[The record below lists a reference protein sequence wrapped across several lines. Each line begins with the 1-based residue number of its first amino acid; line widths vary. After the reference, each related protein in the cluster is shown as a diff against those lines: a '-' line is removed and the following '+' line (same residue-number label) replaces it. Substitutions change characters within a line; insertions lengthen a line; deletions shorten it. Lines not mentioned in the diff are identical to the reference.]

1 MKNRD
6 GLTELHVLAMTYHCR
21 PSEIVGI
28 PDEWAAYQFD
38 VAAYTVGQQELN
50 EQQRQANEE
59 ARQEAGKKSKATGKG
74 GRGRGATDAQPMPS
88 SVLRGL
94 MKT

>member
-1 MKNRD
+1 M
-6 GLTELHVLAMTYHCR
+6 LAMTYGCR
-21 PSEIVGI
+21 PSAILGI

-50 EQQRQANEE
+50 EQRRQA
-59 ARQEAGKKSKATGKG
+59 RGKRNGN
-74 GRGRGATDAQPMPS
+74 RDRDDAQPMPT

-94 MKT
+94 LKT

>member
-1 MKNRD
+1 
-6 GLTELHVLAMTYHCR
+6 MTYHCR
-21 PSEIVGI
+21 PSAIVGI

-50 EQQRQANEE
+50 EQQRQA
-59 ARQEAGKKSKATGKG
+59 RGKRKG
-74 GRGRGATDAQPMPS
+74 SREDAQPMPT

-94 MKT
+94 LKT

>member
-1 MKNRD
+1 
-6 GLTELHVLAMTYHCR
+6 MTYGCR
-21 PSEIVGI
+21 PSAILGI

-50 EQQRQANEE
+50 EQQRQAHEE
-59 ARQEAGKKSKATGKG
+59 ARQEAKKKRKGKG
-74 GRGRGATDAQPMPS
+74 SKGRAAPDAEPMPS
-88 SVLRGL
+88 GVLRGL

>member
-1 MKNRD
+1 
-6 GLTELHVLAMTYHCR
+6 MTYGCR

-38 VAAYTVGQQELN
+38 VVAYTVGQQELN
-50 EQQRQANEE
+50 ESRHQARDK
-59 ARQEAGKKSKATGKG
+59 ARRNGKKKGK
-74 GRGRGATDAQPMPS
+74 RDADDAQPMPS

-94 MKT
+94 IKK

>member
-1 MKNRD
+1 
-6 GLTELHVLAMTYHCR
+6 MTYHCR
-21 PSEIVGI
+21 PSAILGI

-50 EQQRQANEE
+50 EQQRQAHEE
-59 ARQEAGKKSKATGKG
+59 ARQEAGKKGKG
-74 GRGRGATDAQPMPS
+74 KGKGKGRAAQDAEPMPS

-94 MKT
+94 IKT

>member
-1 MKNRD
+1 M
-6 GLTELHVLAMTYHCR
+6 LATAYHCR

-50 EQQRQANEE
+50 ELQRQANEE
-59 ARQEAGKKSKATGKG
+59 AWQEAKKKRKRK
-74 GRGRGATDAQPMPS
+74 GRGGHDADDTQPMPS
-88 SVLRGL
+88 SVLRSL
-94 MKT
+94 IK

>member
-1 MKNRD
+1 
-6 GLTELHVLAMTYHCR
+6 MTYHCR
-21 PSEIVGI
+21 PSAILGI

-50 EQQRQANEE
+50 EQQRQAHEE
-59 ARQEAGKKSKATGKG
+59 ARQEAKKKGKG
-74 GRGRGATDAQPMPS
+74 KRRAAQDAEPMPS

-94 MKT
+94 IKT

>member
-1 MKNRD
+1 M
-6 GLTELHVLAMTYHCR
+6 LATAYHCR

-50 EQQRQANEE
+50 ELQRQANEE
-59 ARQEAGKKSKATGKG
+59 ARQETKKKGKRKGKG
-74 GRGRGATDAQPMPS
+74 GRGRDTADAQPMPS

>member
-1 MKNRD
+1 M
-6 GLTELHVLAMTYHCR
+6 LATAYRCR

-28 PDEWAAYQFD
+28 PDEWLAYQFD
-38 VAAYTVGQQELN
+38 VAAYTVGQQALN
-50 EQQRQANEE
+50 EAQRQAHEE
-59 ARQEAGKKSKATGKG
+59 ARQNAGTPGRGKG
-74 GRGRGATDAQPMPS
+74 GHGRANDAQPMPS

>member
-1 MKNRD
+1 
-6 GLTELHVLAMTYHCR
+6 MTYHCR

-59 ARQEAGKKSKATGKG
+59 ARREARKKSKSKGKG
-74 GRGRGATDAQPMPS
+74 ARGRDAADAKPMPS

-94 MKT
+94 IKT